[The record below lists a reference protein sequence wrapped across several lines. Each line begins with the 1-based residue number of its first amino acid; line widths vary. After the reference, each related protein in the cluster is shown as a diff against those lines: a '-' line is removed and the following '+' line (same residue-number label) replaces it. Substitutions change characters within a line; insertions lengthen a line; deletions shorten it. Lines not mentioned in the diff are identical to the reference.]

1 MLYVRQA
8 GIIFLISFLG
18 ELLNYFIPLPIPA
31 SIYGFLLML
40 LALKLKIVK
49 LHQVWQTAEFLLD
62 IMALMFIP
70 AAVGL
75 LKVWGIMREMLVPII
90 VVIFVTTV
98 LVMAVTGRVTQRI
111 IRSEKGKTE

>member
-49 LHQVWQTAEFLLD
+49 LHQVRQTAEFLLD